1 MNKPF
6 RFLAWFNAL
15 VLCLF
20 AAVSPGRAQV
30 TIFSETFD
38 PLSGA
43 AAHLGWTSGDA
54 ATNSSVAVTSSAGV
68 SGSAAMKVTA
78 NCPTFGNGY
87 STVGAQYVV
96 YPTANTSANPADYT
110 LSFDAATTGGNFGVE
125 LQVWSALYFGGS
137 QVADVSSPNTFSPGT
152 NFVHYS
158 FNLGNFSGTDS
169 GVGPGGKTWQFN
181 FAFNG
186 TGSSPYTNYF
196 YLDNIVMTMATN
208 TSTVSNGPVTILVNA
223 QSNRLAI
230 SPMIYGVAFADS
242 NQLAD
247 LNFTLNRS
255 GGNNETRYNWQ
266 INAHNLDNDYYF
278 ESYPESDPTPG
289 GAADSFVANSKNG
302 GAQPMITIPMI
313 GWTPI
318 LGAGRKIL
326 PSFSVTNYG
335 PQTSVDPYL
344 TNAGNGIGTNSVTHT
359 TFFITNN
366 PTDANTPVGVAFQ
379 QTYVQHLISKWG
391 ASTNGGVKY
400 YFMDNEH
407 ALWNS
412 THRDVHPVGTFMN
425 EIYTNIVA
433 YAGMVKSNDASAIVL
448 GPEEWGWPGYLYSG
462 YDWQW
467 AGLHN
472 DYNSA
477 HFPDRQT
484 NAGMDYIPWLLG
496 KLQTYQNSNSIRL
509 LDYLTVHCYPQEGSV
524 STSDASSTTAL
535 LRNQSTRVF
544 WDPAYLD
551 PSWINNIIMLI
562 PRMKG
567 WVAGYYPGTK
577 IGVTEYNWG
586 AEQNINGA
594 TAQADILGIFGREGL
609 DLATRWTT
617 PDASTPTYLAMKMYR
632 NYDNNKST
640 FGDTSVST
648 VASNVDL
655 VSAFGALRSSDGALT
670 LMVINKQLTNPAPL
684 NLIVSNFLA
693 SGTIQAWQLTSAN
706 SITHLANSSLANGA
720 ITNIVPAQ
728 SVTLFVLPPGTPP
741 PAPLLSVC
749 SGSTTNSFIVGLIGA
764 AGQRYVVQ
772 TSSDLHNWTPLF
784 TNTLVTSS
792 NAFNFSSSDS
802 SRYFRAYWWP

>member
-1 MNKPF
+1 M
-6 RFLAWFNAL
+6 
-15 VLCLF
+15 
-20 AAVSPGRAQV
+20 
-30 TIFSETFD
+30 
-38 PLSGA
+38 
-43 AAHLGWTSGDA
+43 
-54 ATNSSVAVTSSAGV
+54 
-68 SGSAAMKVTA
+68 
-78 NCPTFGNGY
+78 
-87 STVGAQYVV
+87 
-96 YPTANTSANPADYT
+96 
-110 LSFDAATTGGNFGVE
+110 
-125 LQVWSALYFGGS
+125 
-137 QVADVSSPNTFSPGT
+137 
-152 NFVHYS
+152 
-158 FNLGNFSGTDS
+158 
-169 GVGPGGKTWQFN
+169 
-181 FAFNG
+181 
-186 TGSSPYTNYF
+186 
-196 YLDNIVMTMATN
+196 
-208 TSTVSNGPVTILVNA
+208 
-223 QSNRLAI
+223 
-230 SPMIYGVAFADS
+230 
-242 NQLAD
+242 
-247 LNFTLNRS
+247 
-255 GGNNETRYNWQ
+255 
-266 INAHNLDNDYYF
+266 
-278 ESYPESDPTPG
+278 
-289 GAADSFVANSKNG
+289 
-302 GAQPMITIPMI
+302 
-313 GWTPI
+313 
-318 LGAGRKIL
+318 
-326 PSFSVTNYG
+326 
-335 PQTSVDPYL
+335 
-344 TNAGNGIGTNSVTHT
+344 
-359 TFFITNN
+359 
-366 PTDANTPVGVAFQ
+366 GVAFQ